1 MKEIRSISGDWL
13 RLTAKHSYPKTR
25 SREQVRR
32 LAQDLNI
39 SLRSCYA
46 YIAEERRVPEQV
58 EQRFI
63 SLFGEPAPDAWRSIE
78 LTRPGRKT
86 VNDAPRRKPETKNAA
101 STIVAYRD
109 NWRLNAQSH
118 ARALAEGAL
127 SHRLGDFH
135 QSPVTRGQAIAIA
148 EGLDSEEALARHPE
162 GYYEQLEMPE
172 DWVVECSLCGLLG
185 AVDDKVQEIN
195 GLVFSISC
203 GTGSYKVGSL

>member
-32 LAQDLNI
+32 MAQDLNI

-63 SLFGEPAPDAWRSIE
+63 ALFGEPAEDAWRSIE
-78 LTRPGRKT
+78 LTRPGRKVKNET
-86 VNDAPRRKPETKNAA
+86 PRKKSVPNTQAM
-101 STIVAYRD
+101 TAYRD
-109 NWRLNAQSH
+109 NWRLNAQEH

-127 SHRLGDFH
+127 SHRLGNFI
-135 QSPVTRGQAIAIA
+135 QSPVTRGQAMAIA
-148 EGLDSEEALARHPE
+148 EGLDPDEALAKHPD

-172 DWVVECSLCGLLG
+172 DWVVECTLCGLLG
-185 AVDDKVQEIN
+185 AVDDKVQEVN
-195 GLVFSISC
+195 GLVFNVTCETYSHR
-203 GTGSYKVGSL
+203 VGA

>member
-32 LAQDLNI
+32 LAQDLDI

-46 YIAEERRVPEQV
+46 YIAEERRVPELV

-63 SLFGEPAPDAWRSIE
+63 ALFGEPAEDAWRSIE
-78 LTRPGRKT
+78 FTRPGRKVKNET
-86 VNDAPRRKPETKNAA
+86 PRKKSVPNTQAM
-101 STIVAYRD
+101 TAYRD
-109 NWRLNAQSH
+109 NWRLNAQEH

-127 SHRLGDFH
+127 SHRLGNFI
-135 QSPVTRGQAIAIA
+135 QSPVTRGQAMAIA
-148 EGLDSEEALARHPE
+148 EGLDPDEALAKHPD
-162 GYYEQLEMPE
+162 GYYEQLETPE
-172 DWVVECSLCGLLG
+172 DWVVECTLCGLLG
-185 AVDDKVQEIN
+185 SVDDKVQEIN

-203 GTGSYKVGSL
+203 GTGSYKVGAL

>member
-32 LAQDLNI
+32 MAQDLNI

-63 SLFGEPAPDAWRSIE
+63 RLFGEPAQDAWRSIE

-86 VNDAPRRKPETKNAA
+86 VNDPPRKKPVANTQAM
-101 STIVAYRD
+101 TAYRD
-109 NWRLNAQSH
+109 NWRLNAQEH

-127 SHRLGDFH
+127 SHRLGNFV
-135 QSPVTRGQAIAIA
+135 QSPVTRGQAVAIA
-148 EGLDSEEALARHPE
+148 EGLDPDEALARHPD
-162 GYYEQLEMPE
+162 GYYEQLETPE
-172 DWVVECSLCGLLG
+172 DWVVECTLCGLLG
-185 AVDDKVQEIN
+185 SVDDKVQEVN
-195 GLVFSISC
+195 GLVFNISC